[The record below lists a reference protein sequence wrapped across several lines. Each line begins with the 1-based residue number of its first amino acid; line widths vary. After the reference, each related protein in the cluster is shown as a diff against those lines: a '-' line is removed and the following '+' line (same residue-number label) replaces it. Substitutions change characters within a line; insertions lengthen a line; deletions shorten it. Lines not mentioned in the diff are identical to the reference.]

1 MISVAD
7 LRQKAERRYEAVLRA
22 IVTGES
28 LFPMPMPV
36 NKRLPNDLTQRR
48 RELADLMAHT
58 TERRGFGYEL
68 TYRRVQTRHHN
79 EQDEIE
85 AVQFPTEPDYLR
97 FVGKAAEA
105 DLFRADVALLLG
117 TFPDLREWCAGQPL
131 KVVASHGG
139 WPDLLRVCQYFRHNP
154 TPGCYVRELPVAVH
168 TKFIE
173 TNRPLL
179 HELLNH
185 LVTLPPDQEAETDF
199 YRRFGLREKES
210 SVRIR
215 FVGDPLITSAG
226 PVREMSVPVSTFGQ
240 LTLPE
245 RDVFIIENEI
255 NFLTFPPRPN
265 TLVLWGKGFDLGTIK
280 TVGWLAQKRLFYWSD
295 LDVQGFE
302 MLSQL
307 RGYFP
312 HTPIMAWL
320 MDAATLHRYK
330 DFWVPGTYKNLPDLP
345 NLLPDERPVFQFLQQ
360 QNLRLEQ
367 ERITQADVL
376 AGLGTLAEQE

>member
-1 MISVAD
+1 MISVAE
-7 LRQKAERRYEAVLRA
+7 LRQKAERRYEDVLRA
-22 IVTGES
+22 IVTGANP
-28 LFPMPMPV
+28 FPMPMPV
-36 NKRLPNDLTQRR
+36 DKRLPSDLTQRR

-97 FVGKAAEA
+97 FLGKAAEA
-105 DLFRADVALLLG
+105 DLFRADVALLLSQ
-117 TFPDLREWCAGQPL
+117 FPDLRDWCAGQPL
-131 KVVASHGG
+131 KVVANHGL

-154 TPGCYVRELPVAVH
+154 TPGCYVRELPVSVH

-179 HELLNH
+179 NDLLNH
-185 LVTLPPDQEAETDF
+185 LVVLPPDQLADTNF
-199 YRRFGLREKES
+199 YRRFGLRVKES

-215 FVGDPLITSAG
+215 FVGHPLATSAG
-226 PVREMSVPVSTFGQ
+226 PLREMSVPVSTFGQ
-240 LTLPE
+240 LSLPE

-255 NFLTFPPRPN
+255 NFLTFPPRPD
-265 TLVLWGKGFDLGTIK
+265 TLVLWGKGFDLSTLK
-280 TVGWLAQKRLFYWSD
+280 TVSWLAQKRLFYWSD

-312 HTPIMAWL
+312 HTPVLAWL
-320 MDAATLHRYK
+320 MDTATLHRYEA
-330 DFWVPGTYKNLPDLP
+330 FWVTGTYKNLPDLS
-345 NLLPDERPVFQFLQQ
+345 NLMPEERAAFQFLQQ
-360 QNLRLEQ
+360 HTLRLEQ
-367 ERITQADVL
+367 ERITQTDVL
-376 AGLGTLAEQE
+376 TALGALDV